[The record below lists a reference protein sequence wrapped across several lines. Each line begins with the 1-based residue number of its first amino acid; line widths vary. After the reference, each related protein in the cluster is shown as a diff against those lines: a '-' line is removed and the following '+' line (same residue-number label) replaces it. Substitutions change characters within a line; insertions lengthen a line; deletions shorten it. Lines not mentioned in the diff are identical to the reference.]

1 MKSIKLKIV
10 LGLFL
15 AVAVPMALVFGFLF
29 RAFYDQTLEQRID
42 AVTREINQ
50 LDNAM
55 TIFMDQAKDNVTLL
69 AGSPLLRRVD
79 ASLTSY
85 VATKEKTKAIPRED
99 DATGKAIMAAYQEMQ
114 NSHPPYVEVYFGSE
128 SGGFVSSLD
137 GPIPAGYDP
146 RKRPWYLDAL
156 AAPDRPVIS
165 KAYMSTSGEAV
176 VGVTKVASEGGSRLG
191 AVGVDISLTVLT
203 DIVKAIKIGRT
214 GYVVFVQGDG
224 VVISNPRDAG
234 QNFKKIAEL
243 GIPGLKQAFD
253 LGRGQAVVE
262 MGGERFLALCHDAP
276 NLGWKFL
283 TFVSEDEV
291 VGPVRALMWRS
302 ALAIGAILLLIG
314 GFISFF
320 LNKEIFRPL
329 TRIIGQLRAVGQGR
343 YDERLTVRRRD
354 EVGEV
359 CEALNQTT
367 ETLAAS
373 VGEIEKRRAEAER
386 TAREADEARRQAE
399 EARSRAESARIEG
412 MLHAADRLK
421 GVAGVVSAA
430 SGELSAQ
437 IEEASL
443 GAGHQSGRIDETATA
458 VEEMSASV
466 LEIAR
471 NAGSAAALA
480 DRTRAAADDGKVQ
493 MEKVK
498 ADAHGI
504 HDGFQDVY
512 ASVSDLSAKAD
523 GIGSIARTIEDIADQ
538 TNLLALNA
546 AIEAAR
552 AGEAGRGFAVVAD
565 EVRKLA
571 EKTMLATKEV
581 GEAVT
586 GIQHSVGG
594 TLGGMDRT
602 RQVIAQAMDQTDAA
616 ASGLDAILSLVG
628 ESSDQVRSIATAAE
642 QQSSA
647 TEEINRHI
655 EEINAASTETAEAM
669 RHASG
674 AVSDLARQTEA
685 LGELIASL
693 EQESGGRGARALG
706 R

>member
-1 MKSIKLKIV
+1 MKSIKLKIM

-15 AVAVPMALVFGFLF
+15 AVTVPMVLVFGFLF
-29 RAFYDQTLEQRID
+29 RAFYDQTLEQRIE

-99 DATGKAIMAAYQEMQ
+99 DAAGKAIMAYYQEVQ

-128 SGGFVSSLD
+128 EGGFVSSLD

-176 VGVTKVASEGGSRLG
+176 VGVTKVASEGGKRLG

-203 DIVKAIKIGRT
+203 DIVKAIKIGRS

-243 GIPGLKQAFD
+243 GVAGLKQAFD
-253 LGRGQAVVE
+253 LGRGHVVVE

-276 NLGWKFL
+276 KLGWKFL

-302 ALAIGAILLLIG
+302 ALAVGAILLLIG

-367 ETLAAS
+367 QTLAAS
-373 VGEIEKRRAEAER
+373 VGEIEKRRVEAER
-386 TAREADEARRQAE
+386 TAREAGEARLQAE

-421 GVAGVVSAA
+421 GVAGVVSTA

-480 DRTRAAADDGKVQ
+480 DRTRAAAADGKAQ

-498 ADAHGI
+498 TDAHGI
-504 HDGFQDVY
+504 HDGFQEVY

-571 EKTMLATKEV
+571 EKTMVATKEV
-581 GEAVT
+581 ESRIRA
-586 GIQHSVGG
+586 IQDAAGRNIKS
-594 TLGGMDRT
+594 
-602 RQVIAQAMDQTDAA
+602 MDQAVSAVAEANTLAEQSGQAIAAIVGHADATSSQIQAIA
-616 ASGLDAILSLVG
+616 AS
-628 ESSDQVRSIATAAE
+628 AE
-642 QQSSA
+642 EQS
-647 TEEINRHI
+647 
-655 EEINAASTETAEAM
+655 AAS
-669 RHASG
+669 
-674 AVSDLARQTEA
+674 
-685 LGELIASL
+685 
-693 EQESGGRGARALG
+693 EQISRA
-706 R
+706 